1 MQVSVTTTQG
11 LERRMTVEIPAERIE
26 SEIQARLKSMVR
38 TARVAGFRQGKTPL
52 KVIERKYGPQVRDD
66 VVSDVVQSSLSEALV
81 QESLR
86 PAGMPKIATVKREPG
101 KPLAY
106 TATFEVYPTITSV
119 SLDGITI
126 SRPVAEITE
135 QDVDDMLD
143 RMRQQQAKWEG
154 VERAAAAGDRV
165 TIDFV
170 GNIAGE
176 PFAGNTAENF
186 QLVLGS
192 GAMIPGFEDRLTG
205 AAAGATLTLDLT
217 FPAEYHVVALAGQ
230 PVQFQVTV
238 RAVEAAR
245 LPAVDEDF
253 ARAFGIADGDI
264 GKMRDEMKKSMAHEQ
279 RDAIRT
285 AVRAQVMDALV
296 KANAVDVPQALV
308 DQETNEI
315 LARFFE
321 RMGIDPAKAA
331 RLNIPRETVESRARR
346 TVALRLILAETMR
359 QNNIKVTP
367 EALRAAVESFAQSY
381 DNPEE
386 VVKWYYADRKRLAD
400 MEAITLEQQL
410 VDWIMAR
417 VTVNDQPTTF
427 AELIK
432 QRQSILNTQAS

>member
-38 TARVAGFRQGKTPL
+38 TARVAGFRPGKTPL

-66 VVSDVVQSSLSEALV
+66 VVSDVVQSSFSEAVV

-86 PAGMPKIATVKREPG
+86 PAGTPKIGEVKIEPG

-106 TATFEVYPTITSV
+106 TATFEVYPTINSV
-119 SLDGITI
+119 SLEGITI
-126 SRPVAEITE
+126 SRPTADITE
-135 QDVDDMLD
+135 QDVDEMLEKMRRQRATWAAVD
-143 RMRQQQAKWEG
+143 RT
-154 VERAAAAGDRV
+154 AADADRV

-170 GNIAGE
+170 GNMSGE
-176 PFAGNTAENF
+176 PFAGNTAENY

-205 AAAGATLTLDLT
+205 AAAGDALTLDLT
-217 FPAEYHVVALAGQ
+217 FPADYHVVALAGQ
-230 PVQFQVTV
+230 PVQFKVTV
-238 RAVEAAR
+238 RTVEAAR
-245 LPAVDEDF
+245 LPEIDEEF
-253 ARAFGIADGDI
+253 AKTFGVADGNVDT
-264 GKMRDEMKKSMAHEQ
+264 MREEMKKSMAHEQ
-279 RDAIRT
+279 RDAIKT
-285 AVRAQVMDALV
+285 AVRAQVMDALA
-296 KANAVDVPQALV
+296 KANAVEVPQALV

-315 LARFFE
+315 LARFFG
-321 RMGIDPAKAA
+321 RMGIDPARAA
-331 RLNIPRETVESRARR
+331 KLNIPRETVEVRARR
-346 TVALRLILAETMR
+346 TVGLRLILAETMR

-400 MEAITLEQQL
+400 MEAVTLEQQL
-410 VDWIMAR
+410 VDWILAR

-427 AELIK
+427 AGLIK
-432 QRQSILNTQAS
+432 RRQSILNEQAS